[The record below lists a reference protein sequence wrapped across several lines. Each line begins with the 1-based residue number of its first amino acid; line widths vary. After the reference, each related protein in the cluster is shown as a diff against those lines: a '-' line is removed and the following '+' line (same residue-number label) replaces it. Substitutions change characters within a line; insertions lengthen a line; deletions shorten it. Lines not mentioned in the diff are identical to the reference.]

1 MSSEKLTVESV
12 VDTIRENT
20 LTSDSV
26 ELIKNFLK
34 QIRDEEIELHSLRNE
49 SSITTYEV
57 FDKYIK

>member
-26 ELIKNFLK
+26 EFIKNFLK